1 MNQNLRVE
9 LNFDVYNVFND
20 SAVMAVNNTY
30 GSQWLRPISDAYTGG
45 AILAGR
51 LLQFGGRV
59 RF

>member
-1 MNQNLRVE
+1 MRLE
-9 LNFDVYNVFND
+9 LNLDVYNVFND
-20 SAVMAVNNTY
+20 SAVMASNNTY

-51 LLQFGGRV
+51 LIQFGARM